1 MAKNNKYAQISMS
14 EEEPNKIL
22 MSDSME
28 IAIQSKIL
36 AVSSK
41 EMLKK
46 LDQESSNLSLE
57 KGKDKMVGM
66 LKIIYTIQK
75 DAEHILSGK
84 TDEYP
89 LSEYSH
95 HILQQELIN
104 IAKYNSMSEYILSL
118 YERENRA
125 HIESNS

>member
-84 TDEYP
+84 TAEYP

>member
-1 MAKNNKYAQISMS
+1 MAKNNKYAPISMS
-14 EEEPNKIL
+14 EEEPDKIL

-28 IAIQSKIL
+28 TALQSKIL
-36 AVSSK
+36 VVSSK

-46 LDQESSNLSLE
+46 LDEETSQMSLE
-57 KGKDKMVGM
+57 KGKDKVVGM

-89 LSEYSH
+89 LSVYSH

-104 IAKYNSMSEYILSL
+104 IAKYTSMSEYILSL
-118 YERENRA
+118 YERENLA
-125 HIESNS
+125 HIETIY